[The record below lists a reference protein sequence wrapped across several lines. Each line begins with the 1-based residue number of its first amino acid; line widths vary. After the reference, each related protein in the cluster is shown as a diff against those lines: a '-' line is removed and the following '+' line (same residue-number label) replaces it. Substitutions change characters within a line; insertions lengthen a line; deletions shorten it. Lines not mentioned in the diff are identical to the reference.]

1 MAHWAQG
8 TYTVVNRAKYVG
20 NGEPRYRSGWEFS
33 FMKFCDSNDAVLQWA
48 SESIAIPYRHPLTG
62 KMTQYIPDFL
72 ITYRTRGNQMRA
84 ELIEIKP
91 KKQSVIESKMSS
103 KERAIVAINYAKWD
117 AATKWARRNGL
128 VFRVITEQ
136 DMFHNGRA
144 WATKYGMTRKLEE
157 LFDLPPTEEEVDHAL
172 PTLPTNRQTLQA
184 LDDAIDKVDN
194 ALPAVRGLE
203 ATDTEMDEL
212 AGLATGS
219 YKDLMD
225 LGFQVDSRFASEIFS
240 VASNMLGHAI
250 TAKTAKLDKKL
261 KMIDLQMK
269 KIRLD
274 QQQQALDSKDPEGMA
289 AAQTA
294 HGVVLSRNDL
304 LERIIGKGQNT
315 QKE

>member
-1 MAHWAQG
+1 
-8 TYTVVNRAKYVG
+8 
-20 NGEPRYRSGWEFS
+20 
-33 FMKFCDSNDAVLQWA
+33 
-48 SESIAIPYRHPLTG
+48 
-62 KMTQYIPDFL
+62 
-72 ITYRTRGNQMRA
+72 
-84 ELIEIKP
+84 
-91 KKQSVIESKMSS
+91 
-103 KERAIVAINYAKWD
+103 
-117 AATKWARRNGL
+117 
-128 VFRVITEQ
+128 
-136 DMFHNGRA
+136 
-144 WATKYGMTRKLEE
+144 MTRKLEE
-157 LFDLPPTEEEVDHAL
+157 LFDLPPTEEEVDAAL
-172 PTLPTNRQTLQA
+172 PTLPTNRETLQA

-203 ATDTEMDEL
+203 STDAEMDDLSDL
-212 AGLATGS
+212 AKAS

-225 LGFQVDSRFASEIFS
+225 LGMQVDSRFASEIFS

-269 KIRLD
+269 KMRLD
-274 QQQQALDSKDPEGMA
+274 QQQQALDAKDPDGAA